1 MHEPTIRIRQK
12 HNETTELPL
21 GKGKKKKA
29 KIRAEFR
36 KNHDSRV
43 RNKDITREF
52 QSTEFDGDDY
62 DRGERY
68 SGKGRLT
75 RKRTII
81 GESVENDETGLR
93 VQLEIDLDQCVRGR
107 VLSVHGL
114 ASQVLGENGQAY
126 RCAVRGLLKNL
137 ATDQRNVAAAGDLV
151 YVRPE
156 EDGTAVIERVEPRHG
171 VISRM
176 SKGRQHVMVA
186 NVDQLLIVASAAE
199 PYLKPNLIDRFLIT
213 ADKSEIQPIVLI
225 NKVDLV
231 DRADLQPTVGVF
243 AQMGYQVLLV
253 SAETGFGVDR
263 LRRVVSGKQSVVAG
277 QSGVGKS
284 SLLNAI
290 DEGLHLKVNT
300 VSSENQ
306 KGRHTTTTSSL
317 IPICGGGF
325 VVDTPGVRQFQL
337 WDVIPDE
344 VAGYFRD
351 IRPYVSRC
359 RYPDCTHTHEDECT
373 VKDAVADARLDA
385 RRYESYVKLF
395 AGDEFD

>member
-1 MHEPTIRIRQK
+1 ME
-12 HNETTELPL
+12 
-21 GKGKKKKA
+21 KGKKNRS
-29 KIRAEFR
+29 KIRTEFR

-43 RNKDITREF
+43 RSKDITREF
-52 QSTEFDGDDY
+52 QSTEFNDDDY
-62 DRGERY
+62 ERGERY

-81 GESVENDETGLR
+81 GESVESDETGLQI
-93 VQLEIDLDQCVRGR
+93 QLDIDLETCVRGR

-114 ASQVLGENGQAY
+114 ASQVLGDDGREY

-137 ATDQRNVAAAGDLV
+137 ATDQRNVVAAGDLV
-151 YVRPE
+151 YVQPDD
-156 EDGTAVIERVEPRHG
+156 DGLAVIERVEPRHG
-171 VISRM
+171 VISRT

-186 NVDQLLIVASAAE
+186 NVDQLLIIASAAE

-213 ADKSEIQPIVLI
+213 ADKSEIRPIVVI

-231 DRADLQPTVGVF
+231 SLADLQPTVGVF
-243 AQMGYQVLLV
+243 AQMGYTVLLA
-253 SAETGFGVDR
+253 SAETGFGIDR
-263 LRRVVSGKQSVVAG
+263 LRRIVSGKQSVVAG

-284 SLLNAI
+284 SLLNAV
-290 DEGLHLKVNT
+290 DEGLHLKVNA
-300 VSSENQ
+300 VSAENQ
-306 KGRHTTTTSSL
+306 KGRHTTTTSRL
-317 IPICGGGF
+317 IPIYGGGF

-337 WDVIPDE
+337 WDVIPEE
-344 VAGYFRD
+344 VAGFFRD

-359 RYPDCTHTHEDECT
+359 RYPDCTHTHEDDCT

-395 AGDEFD
+395 VGDEFD